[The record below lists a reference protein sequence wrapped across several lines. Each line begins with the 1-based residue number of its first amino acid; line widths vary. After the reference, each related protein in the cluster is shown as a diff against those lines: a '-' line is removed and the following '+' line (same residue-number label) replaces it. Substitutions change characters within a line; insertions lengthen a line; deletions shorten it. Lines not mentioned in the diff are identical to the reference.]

1 MTQTI
6 LTNQYS
12 NPLEKEII
20 KLFHESNLPNHFNY
34 KGNKQFDNL
43 QRISLI
49 ILFRRSKKSLR
60 DFVNELKESKWASWL
75 HLKKMPAKSTLH
87 DWINLFQMKTI
98 KQLFN
103 IIKPKQSK
111 LTAIDGTGFD
121 SFHRSRHYEKRVG
134 FTKMPYSKVDLFV
147 DVKSKEIIDFS
158 LVTHHQHDI
167 VAARQFVNR
176 NSLKNIIVLCDGG
189 YDCEDFHEQIY
200 DKGGKL
206 YAPVRKRNKRSL
218 RKFPRGRFRKQC
230 LELPSFMGQR
240 SIIECINAVIKRR
253 FINCLRS
260 KKNNMKKRE
269 FAWSMIV
276 YNLTKRLENGAS
288 YLDGEQTKVQ
298 FFYFNLDFLLIPD
311 RAYFLISFN

>member
-1 MTQTI
+1 MQQNV
-6 LTNQYS
+6 LTNQYN

-20 KLFHESNLPNHFNY
+20 KLFHGSNLPLHFNH

-43 QRISLI
+43 QRITAI
-49 ILFRRSKKSLR
+49 ILFRRSKKALR
-60 DFVNELKESKWASWL
+60 DFIKELQESKWVSWL
-75 HLKKMPAKSTLH
+75 GLKKIPSKSTLH
-87 DWINLFQMKTI
+87 NWIKLFQMKTI

-103 IIKPKQSK
+103 IVKPKKSK

-147 DVKSKEIIDFS
+147 DVESKEIIDFS
-158 LVTHHQHDI
+158 LVTKHQHDI
-167 VAARQFVNR
+167 VAARQFIKR
-176 NSLKNIIVLCDGG
+176 NSLKEIIVLCDGG
-189 YDCEDFHEQIY
+189 YDCEDFHEQIF

-218 RKFPRGRFRKQC
+218 RKFPKGRFRKQC

-240 SIIECINAVIKRR
+240 SIVECINAVLKRR
-253 FINCLRS
+253 FITCLRS
-260 KKNNMKKRE
+260 KSSSMKKRE

-276 YNLTKRLENGAS
+276 YNLTKKLEKEENCLG
-288 YLDGEQTKVQ
+288 GEQTRVQ
-298 FFYFNLDFLLIPD
+298 YFFILI
-311 RAYFLISFN
+311 LIFY